1 MFEDLEVANK
11 EYEDLKIKYDELVV
25 ESQLKLVKIKI
36 KKNKKE
42 LKQLENELK
51 NNKYIDTEKASDNKE
66 RLITQTSELDIM
78 LYKLNKVHYRLKVCE
93 KILNSEIE

>member
-1 MFEDLEVANK
+1 MLEDKLS
-11 EYEDLKIKYDELVV
+11 DLILVV
-25 ESQLKLVKIKI
+25 ESHLKLVKIKI

-42 LKQLENELK
+42 LKQIENEIK
-51 NNKYIDTEKASDNKE
+51 NNKYIDIEKVNNNKE
-66 RLITQTSELDIM
+66 RLITQSSELNMM

>member
-1 MFEDLEVANK
+1 MLEEKLSDL
-11 EYEDLKIKYDELVV
+11 ILVV
-25 ESQLKLVKIKI
+25 ESHLKLVKIKI

-51 NNKYIDTEKASDNKE
+51 NNKYIDKEKISDNKE
-66 RLITQTSELDIM
+66 RLINQISELDIM

>member
-1 MFEDLEVANK
+1 MLQEKLNDL
-11 EYEDLKIKYDELVV
+11 ILVV

-42 LKQLENELK
+42 LKELENELK
-51 NNKYIDTEKASDNKE
+51 NNKYIDKEKVCDKKE
-66 RLITQTSELDIM
+66 RLINQTSDLDIM

-93 KILNSEIE
+93 KIINSEIE

>member
-1 MFEDLEVANK
+1 MLEEKLNDL
-11 EYEDLKIKYDELVV
+11 ILVV

-42 LKQLENELK
+42 LKELENELK
-51 NNKYIDTEKASDNKE
+51 NNKYIDIEKVSDNKE
-66 RLITQTSELDIM
+66 RLINQTNELNLM

-93 KILNSEIE
+93 KIINSEIE

>member
-1 MFEDLEVANK
+1 MLEEKLNDL
-11 EYEDLKIKYDELVV
+11 ILVV
-25 ESQLKLVKIKI
+25 ESHLKLVKIKI

-51 NNKYIDTEKASDNKE
+51 NNKYIDIEKVSDNKK
-66 RLITQTSELDIM
+66 RLINQISELDIM

-93 KILNSEIE
+93 KIINTEIE